1 MVKSN
6 IKDVSCFPH
15 SSEKRV
21 SIYIDGANFYGGLTS
36 LNKNFSDLNFDF
48 ENYIRYLCKQNK
60 VVKIYYY
67 NAHVKKKI
75 NDKIWAKQK
84 KLFDRL
90 HKIPKCKVSLCTRK
104 SRLNILGE
112 EYHTIKGDDI
122 YLALDMIEDCYNDK
136 FDKLILMSGDGDFIE
151 LLKRVKKKEKEVE
164 VCYFKNCSSKVL
176 LNQANKIHLINKK
189 ITNKFFYR
197 K

>member
-1 MVKSN
+1 M
-6 IKDVSCFPH
+6 IKRIC
-15 SSEKRV
+15 
-21 SIYIDGANFYGGLTS
+21 IYIDGANFYGGLTS

-48 ENYIRYLCKQNK
+48 ENYLKHLYRKDELIQT
-60 VVKIYYY
+60 YYY
-67 NAHVKKKI
+67 NAHIKKKI

-90 HKIPKCKVSLCTRK
+90 PKIEKFKVSLCTRK

-136 FDKLILMSGDGDFIE
+136 FDKAILISGDGDFTE
-151 LLKRVKKKEKEVE
+151 LLKRVNKKEKEVE
-164 VCYFKNCSSKVL
+164 ICYFRDCSSKVL
-176 LNQANKIHLINKK
+176 LNQASKLHLINKK

-197 K
+197 KP

>member
-1 MVKSN
+1 MG
-6 IKDVSCFPH
+6 
-15 SSEKRV
+15 KRV

-48 ENYIRYLCKQNK
+48 KNYIRYLCKQDK
-60 VVKIYYY
+60 LVKIYYY

-122 YLALDMIEDCYNDK
+122 YLALDMIEDCYNNK
-136 FDKLILMSGDGDFIE
+136 FDKAILISGDGDFTE

-164 VCYFKNCSSKVL
+164 VCYFKNCSSKIL

-189 ITNKFFYR
+189 ITNKFFWR
-197 K
+197 KGNK

>member
-1 MVKSN
+1 MKKVC
-6 IKDVSCFPH
+6 V
-15 SSEKRV
+15 
-21 SIYIDGANFYGGLTS
+21 YIDGANFYGGLTS

-48 ENYIRYLCKQNK
+48 EKYIKYLCKSDK
-60 VVKIYYY
+60 LVKIYYY
-67 NAHVKKKI
+67 NAHIKKKI

-104 SRLNILGE
+104 SRLNILGQ

-136 FDKLILMSGDGDFIE
+136 FDKAILMSCDGDFAE
-151 LLKRVKKKEKEVE
+151 LLTRIKNKEKEVE
-164 VCYFKNCSSKVL
+164 VCYFKKCISAVL
-176 LNQANKIHLINKK
+176 LKRANKIYLINKK
-189 ITNKFFYR
+189 ITNKFFWR
-197 K
+197 GKGK